1 MRVVSLLHPRNGT
14 NGADVSV
21 NESGE
26 VLVLK
31 YQGEAILSEVPETFV
46 VRCPLLCFQNKRAR
60 IDYLRL
66 IGFRRD
72 LP

>member
-1 MRVVSLLHPRNGT
+1 MRVVSILHPRNGT
-14 NGADVSV
+14 NGADFAV

-46 VRCPLLCFQNKRAR
+46 VR
-60 IDYLRL
+60 
-66 IGFRRD
+66 
-72 LP
+72 